1 MSTEDNPSCCEFL
14 IALSN
19 LPQLFSDGSS
29 LPLSY
34 ELSPSALLFMSFDNL
49 CKYLSEKY
57 PDRFANWLLG
67 EMPTSVEILKTELSL
82 EPIRAD
88 SLTLLRTQDRIL
100 HIEFQVQVL
109 TDPPL
114 PLRMLDYWV
123 RLHRLYRLP
132 ITQVLVLLKP
142 PATGTVIETEFHL
155 EQTRHSYRV
164 VCMWEQPPE
173 MFLGDPGLMPLAVL
187 AASENPRQLLAQVSQ
202 RVDMIESP
210 GQRQEVAACSQ
221 VLAGLRFKKELI
233 QGLFRERIMRE
244 SVIYQDILQ
253 EGREEGRE
261 EGRQEGRQ
269 EGETALIL
277 RQLTRRLGTVAV
289 PPEVQDRI
297 RGLSIAQ
304 LEDLAEA
311 LLDFSQPTDLMNWL
325 EGHPSS

>member
-1 MSTEDNPSCCEFL
+1 MRCLRLRCL
-14 IALSN
+14 C
-19 LPQLFSDGSS
+19 
-29 LPLSY
+29 
-34 ELSPSALLFMSFDNL
+34 MSFDNL

-57 PDRFANWLLG
+57 PDRFAQWLLG
-67 EMPTSVEILKTELSL
+67 ESTTSVEVLKTELGL

-88 SLTLLRTQDRIL
+88 SLTLLRTQDCIL
-100 HIEFQVQVL
+100 HVEFQVQVI

-132 ITQVLVLLKP
+132 ITQVLVLLKKP
-142 PATGTVIETEFHL
+142 RTVIETEFRL
-155 EQTRHSYRV
+155 GQTQHSYRV
-164 VCMWEQPPE
+164 VCMWEQPPAV
-173 MFLGDPGLMPLAVL
+173 FLGDPGLMPLAVL

-253 EGREEGRE
+253 EGR
-261 EGRQEGRQ
+261 QEGRQ
-269 EGETALIL
+269 EGETALVL

-289 PPEVQDRI
+289 PPEVQERI

-311 LLDFSQPTDLMNWL
+311 LLDFSQPSDLMNWL
-325 EGHPSS
+325 EGHQNS

>member
-1 MSTEDNPSCCEFL
+1 
-14 IALSN
+14 
-19 LPQLFSDGSS
+19 
-29 LPLSY
+29 
-34 ELSPSALLFMSFDNL
+34 MSFDNL
-49 CKYLSEKY
+49 CKFLSEKY

-109 TDPPL
+109 TEPPL

-173 MFLGDPGLMPLAVL
+173 MFLEDPGLMPLAVL
-187 AASENPRQLLAQVSQ
+187 AASENPQQLLAQVAQ

-221 VLAGLRFKKELI
+221 VLAGLRFKKEII
-233 QGLFRERIMRE
+233 QGLFRENIMRE

-253 EGREEGRE
+253 EGR
-261 EGRQEGRQ
+261 QEGRK

-277 RQLTRRLGTVAV
+277 RLLARRLGTVAV
-289 PPEVQDRI
+289 PPDVQERI

-311 LLDFSQPTDLMNWL
+311 LLYFSQPTDLMNWL
-325 EGHPSS
+325 EGHPPN

>member
-1 MSTEDNPSCCEFL
+1 
-14 IALSN
+14 
-19 LPQLFSDGSS
+19 
-29 LPLSY
+29 
-34 ELSPSALLFMSFDNL
+34 MSFDNL
-49 CKYLSEKY
+49 CKFLSEKY

-67 EMPTSVEILKTELSL
+67 EMPTSIEILKTELSL

-88 SLTLLRTQDRIL
+88 SITFLKTQDRIL

-142 PATGTVIETEFHL
+142 PAAGTVIETEFRL
-155 EQTRHSYRV
+155 EQTQHSYRV
-164 VCMWEQPPE
+164 VRMWEQSPAV
-173 MFLGDPGLMPLAVL
+173 FLEDPALIPLAVL
-187 AASENPRQLLAQVSQ
+187 AESENPEQLLTQVSQ

-221 VLAGLRFKKELI
+221 LLAGLRFKKELI
-233 QGLFRERIMRE
+233 QGLFREKIMRE

-253 EGREEGRE
+253 EGR
-261 EGRQEGRQ
+261 QEGRQ
-269 EGETALIL
+269 EGETALVL
-277 RQLTRRLGTVAV
+277 RLLTHRLGSVAV
-289 PPEVQDRI
+289 PLEVQERI
-297 RGLSIAQ
+297 RRLSIAQ

-311 LLDFSQPTDLMNWL
+311 LLDFSQPADLMSWL
-325 EGHPSS
+325 EVHQGS